1 LPPANLPRFHVF
13 LSRIT
18 LTSNSR
24 KRFITSHP
32 KANVGPSARKMA
44 NIDVEASLEEFRRFL
59 IYSTCV
65 SFIPES
71 YFEDP
76 EVFPEREGAQ
86 GSIYVEAE
94 DKATIKKIRDIT
106 FVNVKEVLGVLYE
119 SKSGNTRLKWR
130 STSGTHGRVTGV
142 ASANALTNL
151 INAGVITQDY
161 VQEVVTKA
169 FSKEEKGNE
178 EPPTEDM

>member
-1 LPPANLPRFHVF
+1 
-13 LSRIT
+13 
-18 LTSNSR
+18 
-24 KRFITSHP
+24 
-32 KANVGPSARKMA
+32 MA

-59 IYSTCV
+59 IYSTCI

-71 YFEDP
+71 YLEDP
-76 EVFPEREGAQ
+76 EVFPEREGGQ

-106 FVNVKEVLGVLYE
+106 FVNVKEVLGVIYE

-130 STSGTHGRVTGV
+130 STAGTHGRVTGV

-151 INAGVITQDY
+151 INAGVITEGY
-161 VQEVVTKA
+161 VQEVLAKA
-169 FSKEEKGNE
+169 FANE
-178 EPPTEDM
+178 GSGAKTEQTKT